1 MLAHSMGGLD
11 SRYLITHL
19 RPTDYAPL
27 SLTSVSTP
35 HRGSPFMDWCVE
47 NIGIGKFAKQ
57 ERELAVGLENNLD
70 LDSTILLPQQSA
82 SPKPQSPSFSFS
94 LSSFPSSFTAL
105 LLSMVDSP
113 AYSNLTTAYLN
124 NVFNPA
130 TPDDPKV
137 KYFSVASRL
146 SGVSIWH
153 PLWLP
158 KAVLDETEQKQRLK
172 LKHIWEGHQ
181 ENGRVYTDGDDDEGV
196 PLWAQER
203 EWGNDGLVSVQS
215 AKWGEFLGIM
225 EGCDHWEMRGARG
238 FDIDLPFLNNIGFG
252 LSSSTGA
259 WSILD
264 WCRFVTAWKREERI
278 ERDAKL
284 QAAAA
289 PDSPLSRKYRSV
301 QRSSSSAQPNFNNDD
316 VVKAST
322 DRLSTVFDWLLDQ
335 FPASA
340 KLISMSSSSTGA
352 TNAPV
357 KAPKRVTEA
366 ANEALNELRQKVQI
380 RTQEQK
386 VATAIKT
393 NTKTNELQRKEDLE
407 RFYVALSRKIY
418 DEGL

>member
-1 MLAHSMGGLD
+1 
-11 SRYLITHL
+11 
-19 RPTDYAPL
+19 
-27 SLTSVSTP
+27 
-35 HRGSPFMDWCVE
+35 MDWCVVSNLGHNTTELINLTEQQE

-94 LSSFPSSFTAL
+94 LSSFPSSFTTL
-105 LLSMVDSP
+105 LLSIVDSP

-124 NVFNPA
+124 NVFNPT

-181 ENGRVYTDGDDDEGV
+181 ANGRVYTDGDDDEGV

-215 AKWGEFLGIM
+215 AKWGEFLGTM
-225 EGCDHWEMRGARG
+225 EGCDRKRRFIISSQQILKLHFFSDWEMRGARG
-238 FDIDLPFLNNIGFG
+238 FDIDLPSLNNIGFG

-284 QAAAA
+284 QK
-289 PDSPLSRKYRSV
+289 SRSV
-301 QRSSSSAQPNFNNDD
+301 QRSSSSAQSNFYNDD

-352 TNAPV
+352 ANAPV

-386 VATAIKT
+386 VATAMKT